1 MGNLKD
7 AQKLAEEAE
16 EFNKEFA
23 ANSFVGRDN
32 RDQVTATFN
41 GLAEP
46 IGIEFSDTILQLGAA
61 QVTDATMQALTQ
73 GHAKAKKAA
82 MERLRAVMTPF
93 SGNPGSNARKE
104 QTQQQLN
111 KDQDNNE

>member
-23 ANSFVGRDN
+23 ANSFIGRDS
-32 RDQVTATFN
+32 REQVTATFN

-46 IGIEFSDTILQLGAA
+46 IGIEFSDAILQLGAA

-93 SGNPGSNARKE
+93 SGTPGSNARKE
-104 QTQQQLN
+104 QRQ
-111 KDQDNNE
+111 KDEEDDE